1 MQHELRY
8 MKISYQFLSRSHCH
22 LKLGIQKHWGFFFK
36 ITREYPSRSFYSY
49 GDLPFEIFFPGISA
63 LIDSQE
69 SQITKENRGGKRQML
84 MLILAPS
91 SVPLKIIII
100 KKIQRH

>member
-8 MKISYQFLSRSHCH
+8 MKISYQFLSRSH
-22 LKLGIQKHWGFFFK
+22 LKLGIQKHCFFFK
-36 ITREYPSRSFYSY
+36 SQENIPRPSHSS

-69 SQITKENRGGKRQML
+69 SQITKENRGVWQATDAHADSDPK
-84 MLILAPS
+84 ILGLHVQCP
-91 SVPLKIIII
+91 
-100 KKIQRH
+100 

>member
-8 MKISYQFLSRSHCH
+8 MKISYQFLSRSH
-22 LKLGIQKHWGFFFK
+22 LKLGIQKHWVFL
-36 ITREYPSRSFYSY
+36 REYPSRPS

-69 SQITKENRGGKRQML
+69 SQITKENRGVWQATDAHADSDPK
-84 MLILAPS
+84 ILGLHVQCP
-91 SVPLKIIII
+91 
-100 KKIQRH
+100 